1 METLVALLA
10 WTIDKVW
17 PFPVF
22 IICLVLIVLGIAR
35 LMGVQQGSVPLMV
48 VLVLLM
54 ICIPFGTPV
63 LLIWGPGMIS
73 PLVYR
78 YGTPGQAVIVSSRE
92 TGNVY
97 NNRPVLRYAVSLQ
110 KADGVRIDT
119 KFDSSDFNVYPSRS
133 EVVYPAAGRP
143 FPVRYLDSRPEN
155 FVIVMD
161 GGGAAARSAR

>member
-48 VLVLLM
+48 LLVLLM
-54 ICIPFGTPV
+54 ICIPFGTPA
-63 LLIWGPGMIS
+63 LFMFGPRWVA
-73 PLVYR
+73 PLVYE
-78 YGTPGQAVIVSSRE
+78 YGTPGQAVIASSKD

-97 NNRPVLRYAVSLQ
+97 NNRPVLRYDVTLQ
-110 KADGVRIDT
+110 KADGQKIQT
-119 KFDSSDFNVYPSRS
+119 YFDSSDFNVYPQRDA
-133 EVVYPAAGRP
+133 VTYPAPGQP
-143 FPVRYLDSRPEN
+143 FPVRYLSSRPRH
-155 FVIVMD
+155 FVIVMGD
-161 GGGAAARSAR
+161 DASASAKP